1 MADENYDAFVKA
13 YNNFDSRPL
22 EGESMRK
29 FYVDDFTKDIT
40 HSIIK
45 TIQITEKFRKIL
57 IIGHTG
63 CGKSTILNKVA
74 EELADKYHVVAF
86 SVADKLNLMDIETID
101 ILTTIYLQ
109 LICSLKDM
117 QQGIEGI
124 LKSFGEL
131 VKNIKNKLNL
141 EEVEFKLLES
151 ISFKIKVESESRDAV
166 REAFRKQVETIQ
178 QNISKVCEEILE
190 KTKKDI
196 LIIIDDLD
204 KLKDEDLTEKIFFKE
219 SHMITMPKAKIIFTF
234 PLATYYSSGFL
245 HITDKFSHEFIRLVN
260 LYDIEKN
267 YLESSF
273 AILKKLVMKRI
284 DERFI
289 SDNALKYLINH
300 SGGLLRD
307 LIKFMQDACKIVI
320 DRDLSV
326 IDDETSKKVIRDKVN
341 EYGRLFD
348 FPGYES
354 EVKKIIES
362 QNKFSTEN
370 KTLVYLLRY
379 LFILEYGKQG
389 EQTWYDAHPCLK
401 SLIRLDKEKIN
412 IPNEWLED
420 S

>member
-1 MADENYDAFVKA
+1 
-13 YNNFDSRPL
+13 
-22 EGESMRK
+22 
-29 FYVDDFTKDIT
+29 
-40 HSIIK
+40 
-45 TIQITEKFRKIL
+45 
-57 IIGHTG
+57 
-63 CGKSTILNKVA
+63 
-74 EELADKYHVVAF
+74 
-86 SVADKLNLMDIETID
+86 
-101 ILTTIYLQ
+101 
-109 LICSLKDM
+109 
-117 QQGIEGI
+117 
-124 LKSFGEL
+124 
-131 VKNIKNKLNL
+131 
-141 EEVEFKLLES
+141 
-151 ISFKIKVESESRDAV
+151 
-166 REAFRKQVETIQ
+166 
-178 QNISKVCEEILE
+178 
-190 KTKKDI
+190 
-196 LIIIDDLD
+196 
-204 KLKDEDLTEKIFFKE
+204 
-219 SHMITMPKAKIIFTF
+219 MPKAKIIFTF

-289 SDNALKYLINH
+289 SDKALEYLINH

-362 QNKFSTEN
+362 QNKFATEN

>member
-1 MADENYDAFVKA
+1 MPNENYDAFVKA

-74 EELADKYHVVAF
+74 VELTGRYHVVAF

-109 LICSLKDM
+109 LIYSLKDM

-151 ISFKIKVESESRDAV
+151 ISFKIKVESESRDVIRA
-166 REAFRKQVETIQ
+166 ELKKQVGTIQ
-178 QNISKVCEEILE
+178 KNISDVFDEIR
-190 KTKKDI
+190 KKSDKDI

-219 SHMITMPKAKIIFTF
+219 THMITMPKAKIIFTF
-234 PLATYYSSGFL
+234 PLATYYSEGFV

-260 LYDIEKN
+260 MYDIENN
-267 YLESSF
+267 YQNSSF
-273 AILKKLVMKRI
+273 NTLRKLVLKRI
-284 DERFI
+284 DEKLI
-289 SDNALKYLINH
+289 STEALKYLIDH

-320 DRDLSV
+320 DRNLSS
-326 IDDETSKKVIRDKVN
+326 INEETSKKVIQDKVN

-348 FPGYES
+348 FPRYEN
-354 EVKKIIES
+354 EVKKIIET
-362 QNKFSTEN
+362 QNKIAIDN

-379 LFILEYGKQG
+379 LFILEYGRHG
-389 EQTWYDAHPCLK
+389 EQTWYDAHPCLRQ
-401 SLIRLDKEKIN
+401 LLRHDKESIN
-412 IPNEWLED
+412 IPDEWLED